1 MPALTLAPVLSFF
14 SAFQRVHPS
23 VPLRT
28 FLRTTSRK
36 LRPSRLQPHLTGTRR
51 AREKLL
57 SSGQARP
64 DQLATIW
71 HESHPGSRPTIVLG
85 GFVPDST
92 EQVFLLRGHL
102 AKSGPVCY
110 LNYPPDGF
118 SLDLL
123 CAQLDDLLED
133 IARTSVQP
141 PVLFTVSYGSGLA
154 LEWLRRNR
162 AAGRNPR
169 IGGLI
174 LISPVACVDDL
185 MEPNTPKPTTL
196 LGRAIKPYL
205 DSAEAVSSDAVEKS
219 RAVFARMFEAGAQNK
234 AALQF
239 VLTRGEL
246 TQLRTAVMQTIRQ
259 ITPQGAVERV
269 RSLCAMPRIDHA
281 AMTPLPL
288 TAAPVLILYAEK
300 ESAVLVESSPTQR
313 ALMSAAPCWFPQGEV
328 RVISNPRGAP
338 VQHASLIFHCANFLP
353 PILGFYR
360 RLKSRKIRV
369 AA

>member
-36 LRPSRLQPHLTGTRR
+36 LRPARLEPHLIGTRDAQEQVFARGAAR
-51 AREKLL
+51 A
-57 SSGQARP
+57 
-64 DQLATIW
+64 DQLTAIW
-71 HESHPGSRPTIVLG
+71 HESHPGSQPTIVLG

-102 AKSGPVCY
+102 AKSGPVYY
-110 LNYPPDGF
+110 LNYPANGF

-123 CAQLDDLLED
+123 CAQLDDLLAD
-133 IARTSVQP
+133 LAATIAKP

-162 AAGRNPR
+162 EAGRTPR

-185 MEPNTPKPTTL
+185 MEPGAPKPTTL

-205 DSAEAVSSDAVEKS
+205 DSAESVSPDAVEKS

-234 AALQF
+234 ATLQF

-246 TQLRTAVMQTIRQ
+246 TRLRTAVMQTIRQ
-259 ITPQGAVERV
+259 ISPQGAVERV
-269 RSLCAMPRIDHA
+269 RSISAMPRIDQASPHL
-281 AMTPLPL
+281 LPL
-288 TAAPVLILYAEK
+288 TESPVLILYAEK
-300 ESAVLVESSPTQR
+300 ESAVLVETSPTRR
-313 ALMSAAPCWFPQGEV
+313 ALLSAAQFWFPHSET
-328 RVISNPRGAP
+328 RVITNPRGAP
-338 VQHASLIFHCANFLP
+338 VQHASLIYHGANFLP